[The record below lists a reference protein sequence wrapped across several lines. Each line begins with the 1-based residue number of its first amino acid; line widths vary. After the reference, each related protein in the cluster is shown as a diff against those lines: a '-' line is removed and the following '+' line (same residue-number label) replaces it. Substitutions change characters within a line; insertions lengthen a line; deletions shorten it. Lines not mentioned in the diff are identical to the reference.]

1 MEPHYH
7 LELSSYNL
15 DWYKALTSATM
26 GLKDIE
32 EQITKEIARLNNIK
46 PIHFKNPEK
55 LNGKYESRG
64 DSLEV
69 MFIGRELSIAEDN
82 WTWLVKEL
90 KYSNRE
96 HTLSILKYPKLDGY
110 ATMIKNAYGQKETK
124 EIRRENL
131 DSIEWMRN
139 ELVSLTNLPF

>member
-1 MEPHYH
+1 
-7 LELSSYNL
+7 
-15 DWYKALTSATM
+15 M

-55 LNGKYESRG
+55 LNGKYEYLG

-69 MFIGRELSIAEDN
+69 MFIGRELSLSEDN

-90 KYSNRE
+90 KHTNRE

-110 ATMIKNAYGQKETK
+110 ATMIKNAYGQKETY

-131 DSIEWMRN
+131 DSIEWIRN
-139 ELVSLTNLPF
+139 ELVSLINLPF